1 MKTYRIA
8 VIGPPQNDASHS
20 LPLSQHPRFELLEP
34 DAADLDA
41 IVVASEPAAHTADT
55 LAALE
60 RGLHVLVALPF
71 AVDFVAAL
79 QMSGAAKASGRVCG
93 VAYKYRFTPQALATK
108 ELIENAHLGPMRS
121 IEITAQHGDRRL
133 AERQERGWWFER
145 GLGGGVAELGLSNS
159 IDLAIWFAG
168 RPPKK
173 MTGFV
178 RTANPHRQDKAGSFG
193 ATADDGAFALLDF
206 GAGLIARLSH
216 DATAPVESYV
226 CAVYGEDRVAVSSG
240 RQVDE
245 TTLYTVDDDETNELQ
260 CKPSAYEK
268 SLGIDTALSM
278 ELYDEFIKQIET
290 GESALP
296 TAEDAHMV
304 QAVLVPIGAFPMTD
318 PTSRSIS

>member
-8 VIGPPQNDASHS
+8 IIGLPQNDSSHRV
-20 LPLSQHPRFELLEP
+20 PLSQHPRFELLEP
-34 DAADLDA
+34 DAPGLDA
-41 IVVASEPAAHTADT
+41 VVIASEPASHAAGT

-60 RGLHVLVALPF
+60 RGLNVLVATPF
-71 AVDFVAAL
+71 AVDVAAA
-79 QMSGAAKASGRVCG
+79 QTMSDAARAAGRTCG
-93 VAYKYRFTPQALATK
+93 VNYRFRFTPQALATK

-121 IEITAQHGDRRL
+121 IEIAAQHGDRRL
-133 AERQERGWWFER
+133 AERHERGWWFER
-145 GLGGGVAELGLSNS
+145 GQGGGVAALGLSNS

-168 RPPKK
+168 RAPKNV
-173 MTGFV
+173 TGFV
-178 RTANPHRQDKAGSFG
+178 RTANPHRQDTAGSFG

-206 GAGLIARLSH
+206 GGGLVARLSN

-226 CAVYGEDRVAVSSG
+226 CAAYGEDRVAVSSG

-268 SLGIDTALSM
+268 SLGVNTALSM

-290 GESALP
+290 GSSALP
-296 TAEDAHMV
+296 TFQDALEV
-304 QAVLVPIGAFPMTD
+304 QRVLAAIG
-318 PTSRSIS
+318 S